1 MDGYCL
7 LTTLQVQVHDAY
19 LNLKQ
24 AERMDGLKFY
34 GVFDKVSIPV
44 PVTGMNNQ
52 PPLSR
57 FYLLPTDLQAE
68 QVAGMGER
76 PGDALDIGF
85 NI

>member
-1 MDGYCL
+1 MVGYCL
-7 LTTLQVQVHDAY
+7 LTALQVQVHDVC

-24 AERMDGLKFY
+24 AERMDGFIFL
-34 GVFDKVSIPV
+34 GVFDRVSIPV
-44 PVTGMNNQ
+44 PVTGVNNQ
-52 PPLSR
+52 PPVSR